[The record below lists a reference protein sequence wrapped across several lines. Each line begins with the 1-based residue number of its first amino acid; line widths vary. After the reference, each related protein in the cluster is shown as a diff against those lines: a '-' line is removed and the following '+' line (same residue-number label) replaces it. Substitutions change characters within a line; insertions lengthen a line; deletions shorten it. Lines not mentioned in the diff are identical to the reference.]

1 MVVPVIENF
10 VEEFQTAEGANLL
23 QRSGWGGTARC
34 RGELMRLIAEKLSG
48 GRGGE
53 TLFSGIDFALG
64 PSEALIVT
72 GPNGSGKSTLL
83 RTIAGLLPLDAG
95 TLRLEDAG
103 ENWPSVAAACHYL
116 GHLNAMKTALT
127 VAENLHFWRRFLGEP
142 RIHIDDALDRVGL
155 GGIGHL
161 PFGYLSAGQR
171 RRAAIARLLVS
182 HRPVW
187 LLDEPT
193 SGLDARSDQEF
204 VSLMREHLGAGGI
217 VIAATHQAL
226 GIEGAKAL
234 QLGEVD

>member
-1 MVVPVIENF
+1 
-10 VEEFQTAEGANLL
+10 
-23 QRSGWGGTARC
+23 
-34 RGELMRLIAEKLSG
+34 MRLIAKRLSG

-53 TLFSGIDFALG
+53 TLFSGIDFSLG
-64 PSEALIVT
+64 PSTALIVT

-83 RTIAGLLPLDAG
+83 RTIAGLLPLEAG
-95 TLRLEDAG
+95 MLRLEDG
-103 ENWPSVAAACHYL
+103 GDNWPSVAAACHYL

-127 VAENLHFWRRFLGEP
+127 VAENLQFWRRFLGEP
-142 RIHIDDALDRVGL
+142 RLDVDAALDRVGL

-193 SGLDARSDQEF
+193 AGLDARSEQKF
-204 VSLMREHLGAGGI
+204 VSLMREHLEAGGI
-217 VIAATHQAL
+217 VVAATHQSL
-226 GIEGAKAL
+226 GIEGATEL
-234 QLGEVD
+234 TLGATFNV

>member
-1 MVVPVIENF
+1 
-10 VEEFQTAEGANLL
+10 
-23 QRSGWGGTARC
+23 
-34 RGELMRLIAEKLSG
+34 MRLIAEKLSG

-53 TLFSGIDFALG
+53 TLFSGIDFGLG

-83 RTIAGLLPLDAG
+83 RAIAGLLPLDAG

-127 VAENLHFWRRFLGEP
+127 VAENLQFWRRFLGEP
-142 RIHIDDALDRVGL
+142 RLHVDDALDRVGL

-193 SGLDARSDQEF
+193 SGLDARSDREF
-204 VSLMREHLGAGGI
+204 VSLMREHLDAGGI

-234 QLGEVD
+234 ALGIPANV

>member
-1 MVVPVIENF
+1 
-10 VEEFQTAEGANLL
+10 
-23 QRSGWGGTARC
+23 
-34 RGELMRLIAEKLSG
+34 MRLIAEKLSG

-53 TLFSGIDFALG
+53 QLFSGIDFSLG

-83 RTIAGLLPLDAG
+83 RTIAGLLPLDTG
-95 TLRLEDAG
+95 TLRLEGANQ
-103 ENWPSVAAACHYL
+103 NWTSVAAECHYL

-127 VAENLHFWRRFLGEP
+127 VAENLQFWRRFLGEP
-142 RIHIDDALDRVGL
+142 RLPVDAALDRVGL

-193 SGLDARSDQEF
+193 AGLDARSDQEF
-204 VSLMREHLGAGGI
+204 VSLTREHLAAGGI
-217 VIAATHQAL
+217 VLAATHQAL
-226 GIEGAKAL
+226 GIEQAQVL
-234 QLGEVD
+234 VLGEVD